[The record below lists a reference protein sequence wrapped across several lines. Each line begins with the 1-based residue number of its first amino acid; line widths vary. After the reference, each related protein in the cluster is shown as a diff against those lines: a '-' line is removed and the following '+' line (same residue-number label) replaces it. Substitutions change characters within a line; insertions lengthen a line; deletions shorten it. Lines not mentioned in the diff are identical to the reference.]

1 MHNLSDS
8 VKIDQ
13 VLGYY
18 AAGTTK
24 RTSDILDM
32 AGYEGVVFVAGLG
45 TIIEAGTIDV
55 YPEQNVSNST
65 VGMAELAGTAV
76 YTVTAGAAALTKS
89 AIVVDVYKPLERYLQ
104 CNITPAG
111 QNAVV
116 LGIVAIRYGAAVKP
130 DVFATLDPL
139 KLTQLLSPAEE

>member
-1 MHNLSDS
+1 MHNLTDN

-32 AGYEGVVFVAGLG
+32 AGYDGVVFVAGLG

-55 YPEQNVSNST
+55 FPEQNTANST
-65 VGMAELAGTAV
+65 SGMAEIAGTAA
-76 YTVTAGAAALTKS
+76 YTVTAAAAALTKS
-89 AIVVDVYKPLERYLQ
+89 CIIVDVYKPQERYVQ
-104 CNITPAG
+104 CNITPAA
-111 QNAVV
+111 QNAVI
-116 LGIVAIRYGAAVKP
+116 LGIVAIRYGGRIMP
-130 DVFATLDPL
+130 DAFATLDPL
-139 KLTQLLSPAEE
+139 KMTQLFGAAEE